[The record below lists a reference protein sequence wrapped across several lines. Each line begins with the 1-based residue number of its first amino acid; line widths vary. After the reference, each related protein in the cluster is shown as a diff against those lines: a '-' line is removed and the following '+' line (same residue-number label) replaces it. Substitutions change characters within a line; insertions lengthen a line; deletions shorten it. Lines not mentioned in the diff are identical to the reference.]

1 MKKTTTEL
9 QTKRKTP
16 ILRKMNRRDT
26 YPDMNDLGKADNLLR
41 QLRYGLG
48 FDPLAELVGLYRE
61 LDTSTAERIRIASE
75 LLSYTHPKMKAVQVN
90 PEQGEV
96 ITINVS
102 YPDEK
107 SASELATGM
116 DLKALPESEVL
127 TIVSPEEE

>member
-16 ILRKMNRRDT
+16 ILRKMNRRDN

-107 SASELATGM
+107 SASELAVGM

-127 TIVSPEEE
+127 TIISSEEE